1 VIARAGARVRTG
13 IAGLGVLM
21 SWSLAHPV
29 RADVRID
36 GVAAVIGERAEDPGV
51 ILRSDVELRARITQ
65 TGRVGAPVLG
75 ELPAWVLADSL
86 REMIGEYL
94 IAREARRVQAA
105 KPGPAELA
113 SERRRLAATAGGEAA
128 LRALLE
134 AVGAS
139 EAEIDAVVERR
150 ALVAAFLRANLEGV
164 TVVTDAEVMRE
175 YEAHPERHPELDRAE
190 ALKRIRGELAREV
203 LHKTIERWVTVLSAR
218 TVVRVYVG
226 YLEA

>member
-1 VIARAGARVRTG
+1 
-13 IAGLGVLM
+13 
-21 SWSLAHPV
+21 
-29 RADVRID
+29 
-36 GVAAVIGERAEDPGV
+36 
-51 ILRSDVELRARITQ
+51 
-65 TGRVGAPVLG
+65 VLG

-113 SERRRLAATAGGEAA
+113 TERRRLAATAGGEAA

-175 YEAHPERHPELDRAE
+175 YEAHPERHAELDRAE

-218 TVVRVYVG
+218 TVVHVYVG